1 MPAPACLVAAAVA
14 RALTCAAPVYAWET
28 TNNQGG
34 NGYGG
39 HADAVAQAS
48 AEATAIAKGGHGGNV
63 DSVIKNDVTN
73 VLKGGDVTAKGGHGG
88 KGGAGGNANQHQG
101 QGQDQNQHQVA
112 NGGKA
117 TANNQG
123 VNNSTNIKFEDR
135 LQAPGMGAAIGSS
148 AGCDVFA
155 FGFSVPGIGLQA
167 GIPSNAF
174 CKQQRDTAVAIYNGQ
189 GLNNCYGAC
198 AAYVASVN
206 PDACRALEA
215 AGSVICAPRGKH
227 VSQKAVVMAAE
238 QQSGLMTGAVFAGL
252 SKSQQRA
259 FCGGQ
264 SIMADGLTYM
274 LAAGG
279 SCRRQ

>member
-1 MPAPACLVAAAVA
+1 MPSLKYLVAAAI
-14 RALTCAAPVYAWET
+14 ALAITCAAPVYAWET

-73 VLKGGDVTAKGGHGG
+73 VLKGGNNT
-88 KGGAGGNANQHQG
+88 NNQHQG
-101 QGQDQNQHQVA
+101 QGQDQNQDQSQVA

-117 TANNQG
+117 TADNQG

-215 AGSVICAPRGKH
+215 AGRVICAPRGKH

-238 QQSGLMTGAVFAGL
+238 RQSGLMTGVVFAGL